1 MNGSTINRFI
11 LLLSDAFGTLRT
23 DVSMHEIERMAMLV
37 HSAME
42 NKRRAYHDSSHVFH
56 MCRDMGPRQVLAA
69 IFHDVVYFQL
79 DGGFPQQAAAL
90 LEPIARNENG
100 TLVLNAIEKHDTT
113 LQLCAGIFGFKPDE
127 DLPLFGGMNE
137 FLSAALAARLLQPHL
152 QMRDLIAIVACIE
165 ATVPFRK
172 IDAKG
177 RNFAFHLAGRIRGQI
192 RKLPEKISDEEI
204 ERYVAQ
210 VMLDAVKFANR
221 DVEGFAEPNPGKFLS
236 ATWQLI
242 EESNAPLVAVGVYT
256 LQDYRGALSRMEK
269 FLGGL
274 NPENIFHH
282 YDHFPSD
289 AEFARLN
296 EAARKNLAF
305 ACDYLGAKIISIAI
319 IEALALETGGD
330 CPVSM
335 FLGDI
340 HNPDGKPDR
349 VEDFLPPVSIV
360 TELKSR
366 LLLVLE
372 QGRAQESSKDLNA
385 SPLTA
390 YTYRCMGH
398 EKSLWAL
405 QQSKRMFAGELSPL
419 EFLKSMDREMI
430 VAIID
435 ACAHI
440 AISRRE
446 ALLKLQI
453 KLSKTASDTFRA

>member
-1 MNGSTINRFI
+1 MTISTINRFI
-11 LLLSDAFGTLRT
+11 QLLADAFGALGA
-23 DVSMHEIERMAMLV
+23 DVSMHEIERLAMLV

-42 NKRRAYHDSSHVFH
+42 NKRRAYHTSSHVFH
-56 MCRDMGPRQVLAA
+56 MCTGMNPRQVLAA
-69 IFHDVVYFQL
+69 IFHDVVYYQL
-79 DGGFPQQAAAL
+79 DGGFPQQAATL
-90 LEPIARNENG
+90 LEPVVRNENG
-100 TLVLNAIEKHDTT
+100 ALVLNAIAEDDMA
-113 LQLCAGIFGFKPDE
+113 LQLCTGVFGFKPGE
-127 DLPLFGGMNE
+127 NLPLFGGMNE
-137 FLSAALAARLLQPHL
+137 FLSAVVAARLLQPHL
-152 QMRDLIAIVACIE
+152 QMPDLIGIVACIE

-172 IDAKG
+172 IDAEG
-177 RNFAFHLAGRIRGQI
+177 RDYTFHLATRIRELS
-192 RKLPEKISDEEI
+192 RKLPGKISDEEI
-204 ERYVAQ
+204 ERHVTQ

-242 EESNAPLVAVGVYT
+242 EESNAPLIAVGVYT

-269 FLGGL
+269 FLGSL
-274 NPENIFHH
+274 NPQNIFHH
-282 YDHFPSD
+282 YGHFPDD

-305 ACDYLGAKIISIAI
+305 ACDYLGAKITSIAI
-319 IEALALETGGD
+319 IEALALETGGN
-330 CPVSM
+330 CPISM

-340 HNPDGKPDR
+340 HSPDGRPDR
-349 VEDFLPPVSIV
+349 VEDFLPPVNFV

-372 QGRAQESSKDLNA
+372 QGRAQESSSDLNA

-398 EKSLWAL
+398 EKSMEAL

-419 EFLKSMDREMI
+419 EFLKGLDREMI
-430 VAIID
+430 LAITD

-446 ALLKLQI
+446 ALLKLHV
-453 KLSKTASDTFRA
+453 KLSE

>member
-1 MNGSTINRFI
+1 MTIATINRFI
-11 LLLSDAFGTLRT
+11 QLLADAFGALHAE
-23 DVSMHEIERMAMLV
+23 VSMHEIERQAMLV

-42 NKRRAYHDSSHVFH
+42 NKRRAYHSSSHVFH
-56 MCRDMGPRQVLAA
+56 MCKGMNPRQVLAA
-69 IFHDVVYFQL
+69 IFHDVVYYQL
-79 DGGFPQQAAAL
+79 DVGFPQQAATL
-90 LEPIARNENG
+90 LEPVVRNENG
-100 TLVLNAIEKHDTT
+100 TLVLNAIAKNDTA
-113 LQLCAGIFGFKPDE
+113 LQLCAGVFRFEPDQ

-137 FLSAALAARLLQPHL
+137 FLSAVVAVRLLQPHL
-152 QMRDLIAIVACIE
+152 EMPDLIAIVACIE
-165 ATVPFRK
+165 ATVPFRGK
-172 IDAKG
+172 DAKG
-177 RNFAFHLAGRIRGQI
+177 RDPAFLLAGRLREQS
-192 RKLPEKISDEEI
+192 RKLLGTPSNEEI
-204 ERYVAQ
+204 ERHVGQ

-221 DVEGFAEPNPGKFLS
+221 DVDGFAEPNPGKFLS

-242 EESNAPLVAVGVYT
+242 EESNTPLVGVGVYT

-274 NPENIFHH
+274 NPDNIFHH
-282 YDHFPSD
+282 YNHFPDD

-305 ACDYLGAKIISIAI
+305 ACDYLGAKITSIAI
-319 IEALALETGGD
+319 IEALALETGGN

-340 HNPDGKPDR
+340 HSPDGKPDR

-372 QGRAQESSKDLNA
+372 QGRARESSNDLTS

-390 YTYRCMGH
+390 FIYRCMGH
-398 EKSLWAL
+398 EKFLQAL
-405 QQSKRMFAGELSPL
+405 QQAKRMFAGELSPL
-419 EFLKSMDREMI
+419 EFLKSLDPEM
-430 VAIID
+430 VRAIIG

-446 ALLKLQI
+446 ALQKLE
-453 KLSKTASDTFRA
+453 ASFPSEQQYVI

>member
-1 MNGSTINRFI
+1 MTISTINKFI
-11 LLLSDAFGTLRT
+11 QLLADAFGALRA
-23 DVSMHEIERMAMLV
+23 DVSMHEIERLAMLV

-42 NKRRAYHDSSHVFH
+42 NKRRAYHTSAHVFH
-56 MCRDMGPRQVLAA
+56 MCDGMNPRQVLAA
-69 IFHDVVYFQL
+69 IFHDVVYYQL

-90 LEPIARNENG
+90 LEPVVRNENG
-100 TLVLNAIEKHDTT
+100 ALILNAIAKRDTA
-113 LQLCAGIFGFKPDE
+113 LQLCAGVFGFKPDE

-137 FLSAALAARLLQPHL
+137 FLSAVVAARLLQPHL
-152 QMRDLIAIVACIE
+152 QIRDLIAIVACIE

-177 RNFAFHLAGRIRGQI
+177 RDFAFHLAGRMRGQS
-192 RKLPEKISDEEI
+192 RKLLGKISDEEI

-210 VMLDAVKFANR
+210 IMLEAIKFANR
-221 DVEGFAEPNPGKFLS
+221 DVDGFAEPNPGKFLS

-242 EESNAPLVAVGVYT
+242 EESNAPLVGVGVYT

-269 FLGGL
+269 FLGNL

-282 YDHFPSD
+282 YNHFPDD

-296 EAARKNLAF
+296 EAAGKNLAF
-305 ACDYLGAKIISIAI
+305 ACDYLGAKITSIAI
-319 IEALALETGGD
+319 IEALALETGGN

-340 HNPDGKPDR
+340 HSPDGKPDR
-349 VEDFLPPVSIV
+349 VEDFLPPVNIV

-372 QGRAQESSKDLNA
+372 QGRAQESNSDLNA

-398 EKSLWAL
+398 ERSLWAL

-419 EFLKSMDREMI
+419 EFLKNLDREMI
-430 VAIID
+430 VAIIE

-446 ALLKLQI
+446 ALLKLQT
-453 KLSKTASDTFRA
+453 KLSR